1 MVGNNTASYTTP
13 QLHSCTIQL
22 NNCSHTASC
31 TVAQYTQFHIC
42 TVPQL
47 HRFLHSST
55 DALFHSFQHS
65 YVAASQDT
73 AATAVMQDSD
83 SENKSHR
90 RSFPNLATCKHLVDP
105 HCTCCPDDLATHVW
119 FSAGELLKTSINTL
133 LHFPIFALMWQMLL
147 PFVFE
152 DVQTGSDSVAGGGHL
167 QNCPAGVCVVGR
179 PQVFHILIFSAFL
192 GLSTSSIHKS
202 VGKAN
207 S

>member
-1 MVGNNTASYTTP
+1 MVGNTASYTTP

-47 HRFLHSST
+47 HSFLHSST
-55 DALFHSFQHS
+55 DAPFHSFQHS

-90 RSFPNLATCKHLVDP
+90 SRSFPNLATCKHSISSP
-105 HCTCCPDDLATHVW
+105 PNTCLDDLTCNKKLPTHVYQDKT
-119 FSAGELLKTSINTL
+119 FYLLNNTIPPEFTI
-133 LHFPIFALMWQMLL
+133 HSGNEIFK
-147 PFVFE
+147 
-152 DVQTGSDSVAGGGHL
+152 H
-167 QNCPAGVCVVGR
+167 N
-179 PQVFHILIFSAFL
+179 
-192 GLSTSSIHKS
+192 IH
-202 VGKAN
+202 VP
-207 S
+207 